1 MSTLF
6 LYYWLEDDDVCM
18 LAWDEDGVEEELR
31 LEAESPLV
39 LQQIT
44 TIYDILEAP
53 QIERAQEFHTTL
65 RLLSERLLKPFAALI
80 DTHTLIRFTV
90 TPDLI
95 KAPLD
100 LLLHRDQY
108 LFVQRPVCYQVD
120 IGLVDDEPQFEIE
133 NALVLA
139 DSNSAPLQAC
149 LEVAKQIDG
158 SLYAEGENAIVAV
171 LEEHAEDI
179 DLIVVS
185 ARGRLNEDNTGAIVL
200 NDEELDAEQIAQ
212 FGAWI
217 VYFDSSQQGINT
229 DYLGAFQYL
238 SSVEYY
244 VAPIISTEAN
254 RSYSDTMLWFM
265 EKLLASK
272 NPFQALFET
281 RQRLFNDNS
290 AEAGSDPIEVLR
302 ESYAFRLYEFVEYI
316 DDEEDEL
323 DGADFLYAPTA

>member
-31 LEAESPLV
+31 LQAESPLV

-44 TIYDILEAP
+44 TIYDILNV
-53 QIERAQEFHTTL
+53 QQTERAQEFHTTL

-120 IGLVDDEPQFEIE
+120 IGLVDDEPEFEIE
-133 NALVLA
+133 NALFLT
-139 DSNSAPLQAC
+139 DLNNDPLRASR
-149 LEVAKQIDG
+149 EVAEQIDG
-158 SLYAEGENAIVAV
+158 ALYAEGKDAIVAV
-171 LEEHAEDI
+171 LEEHAEDL

-200 NDEELDAEQIAQ
+200 NDEELDVEHIAQ

-217 VYFDSSQQGINT
+217 VYFGSNQQGINT

-244 VAPIISTEAN
+244 VAPIISTKAN
-254 RSYSDTMLWFM
+254 RSYSETMLWFM

-281 RQRLFNDNS
+281 RQRLFNDY
-290 AEAGSDPIEVLR
+290 SDEEGINPIEVLLD
-302 ESYAFRLYEFVEYI
+302 SFAFRLYEFVEYI
-316 DDEEDEL
+316 NDEEDEL
-323 DGADFLYAPTA
+323 DGVDFLFAPTA